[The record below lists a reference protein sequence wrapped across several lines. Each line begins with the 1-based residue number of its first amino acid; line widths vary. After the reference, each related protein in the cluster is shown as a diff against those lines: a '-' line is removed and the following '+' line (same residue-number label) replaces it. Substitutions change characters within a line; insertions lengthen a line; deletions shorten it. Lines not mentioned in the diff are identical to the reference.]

1 MDKTFAKQ
9 YIRANAPGIAIGAIR
24 ARLWRDKPIK
34 ESVERNYEY
43 ERTAGYC
50 NPEEMRGTILNYLR
64 EAATCAEGLY
74 KLLDID
80 RERLVSPCYRTMRE
94 YIRGECGLETELTG
108 EQISAIIACELA

>member
-1 MDKTFAKQ
+1 MDKTFSKQ
-9 YIRANAPGIAIGAIR
+9 YIKANAPGIAIGAIR
-24 ARLWRDKPIK
+24 ARLWWNKPIK
-34 ESVERNYEY
+34 ESVERNYER
-43 ERTAGYC
+43 ERSDGYC
-50 NPEEMRGTILNYLR
+50 DPEEMRDTVLNYLR
-64 EAATCAEGLY
+64 NAATCADGLY